1 MKMKLIA
8 PLAMIFGLFLMQSP
22 VLAHHGTSAY
32 STQVVTMKGT
42 VTSFEFMNPHTEI
55 RVDVSDASGHRVSWL
70 CEAGSLNFLVRRG
83 WSKNSMKP
91 GDVVTIMG
99 NPQRTGGAEPAADQG
114 GFAGWQRTESFD
126 RQSGCGIGHG

>member
-99 NPQRTGGAEPAADQG
+99 NPQRTGAPNLRLTKVVLPDGKELNPLTGNQDV
-114 GFAGWQRTESFD
+114 E
-126 RQSGCGIGHG
+126 

>member
-1 MKMKLIA
+1 MKTKIIA
-8 PLAMIFGLFLMQSP
+8 SLAVMFGSFLVQSS

-55 RVDVSDASGHRVSWL
+55 RVDVTDGSGHRVSWL

-83 WSKNSMKP
+83 WSKNSMKA

-99 NPQRTGGAEPAADQG
+99 NPLRTGAPNLRLTKVVLPDGKELNPLTGSQDV
-114 GFAGWQRTESFD
+114 E
-126 RQSGCGIGHG
+126 

>member
-8 PLAMIFGLFLMQSP
+8 PLAMIFGLFVAQSSA
-22 VLAHHGTSAY
+22 LAHHGTSAY

-55 RVDVSDASGHRVSWL
+55 RVDVTDASGHRVSWL

-99 NPQRTGGAEPAADQG
+99 NPQRTGAPNLRLTKVVLPDGKELNPLTGNQDV
-114 GFAGWQRTESFD
+114 E
-126 RQSGCGIGHG
+126 

>member
-1 MKMKLIA
+1 MKRKLIA
-8 PLAMIFGLFLMQSP
+8 PLAMIFGLFLVQSS

-99 NPQRTGGAEPAADQG
+99 NPQRTGAPNLRLTKVVLPDGKELNPLTGNQDV
-114 GFAGWQRTESFD
+114 E
-126 RQSGCGIGHG
+126 

>member
-1 MKMKLIA
+1 MKTKLIA
-8 PLAMIFGLFLMQSP
+8 PLAMIFGLFLAQSS

-55 RVDVSDASGHRVSWL
+55 RVDVTDASGHRVSWL

-99 NPQRTGGAEPAADQG
+99 NPQRTGAPNLRLTKLVLPDGKELNPLTGNQDV
-114 GFAGWQRTESFD
+114 E
-126 RQSGCGIGHG
+126 

>member
-1 MKMKLIA
+1 MKTKLIA
-8 PLAMIFGLFLMQSP
+8 PLAIIFGVFLGQNS

-55 RVDVSDASGHRVSWL
+55 RVDVTDASGHRVSWL

-99 NPQRTGGAEPAADQG
+99 NPQRTGAPNLRLTKVVLPNGKELNPLTGNQDV
-114 GFAGWQRTESFD
+114 E
-126 RQSGCGIGHG
+126 

>member
-1 MKMKLIA
+1 MKMKLVA
-8 PLAMIFGLFLMQSP
+8 PLAMILGLFLLQGSA
-22 VLAHHGTSAY
+22 LAHHGTSAY

-55 RVDVSDASGHRVSWL
+55 RVDVTDASGHRTSWL

-99 NPQRTGGAEPAADQG
+99 NPLKTGAPNLRLTKVVLPDGKELNPLTGTQDV
-114 GFAGWQRTESFD
+114 E
-126 RQSGCGIGHG
+126 